1 MSKAKNTKKNP
12 YPNDKYGI
20 KYPDS
25 VGVGAYDVTKAEEM
39 TRPKSP
45 ALKIKEPLNLYKKP
59 ASIRPEVNDK
69 HLKKFGQSIHVKV
82 DMGSK
87 YETKIIKY
95 PTPRGIDYD
104 ALMKATK
111 PRTQGGGFGG
121 P

>member
-12 YPNDKYGI
+12 FPNDKYGT
-20 KYPDS
+20 KYPDT
-25 VGVGAYDVTKAEEM
+25 VGIGTYDVTKAEGM

-45 ALKIKEPLNLYKKP
+45 SVKIKEPLNLYKKP

-69 HLKKFGQSIHVKV
+69 GLKKFGQSIHMKV

-111 PRTQGGGFGG
+111 PRT
-121 P
+121 